1 MSQRVGMMRGSN
13 LVCAAITANWQ
24 ASASI
29 RRCSTLH
36 TRPSRCQRYE
46 VPRACSLL
54 GRLRYFTNSASLN
67 KKKDKGKK
75 GPDTDITSK
84 SSKLDPV
91 SNDPL
96 DLSELHNGIAD
107 AISRLKDD
115 LSKLRAGGRFNP
127 DAIENLQVQL
137 SKGNKETVKLGEL
150 AQVIPK
156 GGRMVSVL
164 VGEEDHVKPTNS
176 AIIASD
182 LSLTPQQDPHNPL
195 QLNIPIPPPT
205 KESRDRTV
213 QAAKA
218 AMEKAANTVR
228 NARGVVHKRLQEIQ
242 KKKIARPDDVRKA
255 HDQMEKIVEKGQK
268 EVKDTFEAAKKALE
282 QI

>member
-1 MSQRVGMMRGSN
+1 MLVPIMSQRVGMMRGST
-13 LVCAAITANWQ
+13 LVRAATTVNWQ

-29 RRCSTLH
+29 RRCFISTLH

-46 VPRACSLL
+46 VPRARSFL
-54 GRLRYFTNSASLN
+54 GGLRYFTNSAILN

-75 GPDTDITSK
+75 GPETDITSK
-84 SSKLDPV
+84 SSNSDSV

-127 DAIENLQVQL
+127 DAIENLRVHL

-164 VGEEDHVKPTNS
+164 VGEEDVSHIFSYPS
-176 AIIASD
+176 C
-182 LSLTPQQDPHNPL
+182 
-195 QLNIPIPPPT
+195 QLLPGSPR
-205 KESRDRTV
+205 SS
-213 QAAKA
+213 
-218 AMEKAANTVR
+218 
-228 NARGVVHKRLQEIQ
+228 
-242 KKKIARPDDVRKA
+242 
-255 HDQMEKIVEKGQK
+255 
-268 EVKDTFEAAKKALE
+268 
-282 QI
+282 

>member
-1 MSQRVGMMRGSN
+1 MN
-13 LVCAAITANWQ
+13 
-24 ASASI
+24 
-29 RRCSTLH
+29 
-36 TRPSRCQRYE
+36 E
-46 VPRACSLL
+46 
-54 GRLRYFTNSASLN
+54 LN
-67 KKKDKGKK
+67 R
-75 GPDTDITSK
+75 
-84 SSKLDPV
+84 
-91 SNDPL
+91 
-96 DLSELHNGIAD
+96 IAD
-107 AISRLKDD
+107 IQ
-115 LSKLRAGGRFNP
+115 F
-127 DAIENLQVQL
+127 LQ
-137 SKGNKETVKLGEL
+137 
-150 AQVIPK
+150 
-156 GGRMVSVL
+156 
-164 VGEEDHVKPTNS
+164 HVKPTNS

-205 KESRDRTV
+205 KESRDRTI
-213 QAAKA
+213 QAAKT